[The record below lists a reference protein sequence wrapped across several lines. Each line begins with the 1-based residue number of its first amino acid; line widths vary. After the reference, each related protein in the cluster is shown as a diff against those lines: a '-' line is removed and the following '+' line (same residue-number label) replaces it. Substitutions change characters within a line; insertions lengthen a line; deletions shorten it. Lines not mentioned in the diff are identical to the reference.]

1 MRGKR
6 AKMLR
11 RFVSAVVREGPTEY
25 VQHNTTGVIRLNPNC
40 PKAHYKMAKRWY
52 KGGFM

>member
-11 RFVSAVVREGPTEY
+11 KFVSAVVRDGPTEY
-25 VQHNTTGVIRLNPNC
+25 VQHKTTGVIRLNPNC
-40 PKAHYKMAKRWY
+40 PRAHYKMAKKWF
-52 KGGFM
+52 KEGLI